1 MRWEGHVTLKGE
13 TRNVYKIWVENRE
26 GKAPLETYGQR
37 LVDSIKID
45 LKEFGFEGVDY
56 IYLARDRVQWWDL
69 VNTVTNL
76 SVP

>member
-1 MRWEGHVTLKGE
+1 
-13 TRNVYKIWVENRE
+13 
-26 GKAPLETYGQR
+26 
-37 LVDSIKID
+37 VDSIKID